1 MATAVAYRRRDRMR
15 LWLPGY
21 GFGMSL
27 RWRVRWGFAIVLA
40 AAVIAIVAIFAGL
53 RATHA
58 ADREVSNR
66 WTPAASASDQ
76 LLAHLVDQETGERG
90 FLITGDTKLLEP
102 FNTGRAATTQD
113 LAQIRTLAGDV
124 PSISTEVG
132 DVQDQWRL
140 WLTEIANP
148 EIAAR
153 TAGNVSQSQQL
164 VDRTQGKTVFDELRA
179 RVAVLQKDISAH
191 ESAKRESETQAIA
204 DLGDVLIA
212 TSVVAVIFTLISLF
226 LMSAWVLRP
235 LTELQYRLRAATA
248 GAFRDAIPA
257 GGPPELH
264 EVGQGA
270 DLLRLRLLSELEHSE
285 KARQALEQRGPVV
298 LGLSERLRLMG
309 LPVIDGLRI
318 ASALHAAEG
327 VVAGD
332 LLDVVHI
339 DETRVAVVIADVS
352 GHGATAGLEGIT
364 LKDVIGTALRLGC
377 DPAQALEMAAD
388 QSRLDDERFAT
399 CAIVIVDVI
408 TGALRYAN
416 AGHLPPLIVPA
427 GSGAL
432 TPDELVSL
440 EPTGPLLSVL
450 GRGWDVR
457 SGQLQPGEMLL
468 LVTDGLLE
476 ARTPQG
482 AEFGVDGLCRALS
495 LATVRDVDTVVS
507 ALTAAAREH
516 AENFTRDDVTI
527 LAVMLD
533 TASAQLED
541 PHSAGGDDAIN
552 TSIVGNSRHDID
564 DLVIVDDGQ
573 HPRG

>member
-1 MATAVAYRRRDRMR
+1 
-15 LWLPGY
+15 
-21 GFGMSL
+21 MSL
-27 RWRVRWGFAIVLA
+27 RWRVWCGFAVVLA
-40 AAVIAIVAIFAGL
+40 AAIIAIVAIFAGL
-53 RATHA
+53 RTTHA
-58 ADREVSNR
+58 ADREVRNR
-66 WTPAASASDQ
+66 WTPAASASEL
-76 LLAHLVDQETGERG
+76 LLAHLVDQESGERG
-90 FLITGDTKLLEP
+90 FVITGDAKLLEP
-102 FNTGRAATTQD
+102 FNSGREATTED

-124 PSISTEVG
+124 PSISAEVG
-132 DVQDQWRL
+132 GVQDQWRL

-153 TAGNVSQSQQL
+153 TSGNLDQSQQL
-164 VDRTQGKTVFDELRA
+164 VDRTQGKTTFDELRS
-179 RVAVLQKDISAH
+179 RVALLQNDIGAH
-191 ESAKRESETQAIA
+191 EAAKRKSETRAIGS
-204 DLGDVLIA
+204 LGDILIA
-212 TSVVAVIFTLISLF
+212 TSVVAVIFTLVALF

-235 LTELQYRLRAATA
+235 LTELQHRLRAATA

-257 GGPPELH
+257 GGPPELRD
-264 EVGQGA
+264 VGHGA
-270 DLLRLRLLSELEHSE
+270 DLLRLRLLSELENSE

-339 DETRVAVVIADVS
+339 DETRIAVVIADVS
-352 GHGATAGLEGIT
+352 GHGATAGLEAIT

-427 GSGAL
+427 GSGPL
-432 TPDELVSL
+432 TPDELVTL

-450 GRGWDVR
+450 GRGWEVR
-457 SGQLQPGEMLL
+457 SAQLQPGEVLL

-476 ARTPQG
+476 ARTPEG
-482 AEFGVDGLCRALS
+482 EEFGVDGVCDALS
-495 LATVRDVDTVVS
+495 LATVRDVDTAVS
-507 ALTAAAREH
+507 ALTAAAREY

-533 TASAQLED
+533 TASVLLED
-541 PHSAGGDDAIN
+541 PHPAGGHDAID
-552 TSIVGNSRHDID
+552 TSVVSDSGHDVD

>member
-1 MATAVAYRRRDRMR
+1 MGTR
-15 LWLPGY
+15 Y

-27 RWRVRWGFAIVLA
+27 RWRVWCGFAIVLGA
-40 AAVIAIVAIFAGL
+40 AIIAIVAIFAGL
-53 RATHA
+53 RTTHA
-58 ADREVSNR
+58 ADREVTNR
-66 WTPAASASDQ
+66 WTPAGTVSDQ

-90 FLITGDTKLLEP
+90 YVITGDTKLLEP
-102 FNTGRAATTQD
+102 FNSGRAATTQD
-113 LAQIRTLAGDV
+113 LAQIRNLAGDV
-124 PSISTEVG
+124 PSISAEVTG
-132 DVQDQWRL
+132 VQDQWQA

-153 TAGNVSQSQQL
+153 TSGNVNQSQQF
-164 VDRTQGKTVFDELRA
+164 VDRTQGKSVFDELRS
-179 RVAVLQKDISAH
+179 RVALLQNDIGAH
-191 ESAKRESETQAIA
+191 EAAKRKSETRAIGN
-204 DLGDVLIA
+204 LGDVLIA
-212 TSVVAVIFTLISLF
+212 TSVVAVIFTLVALF

-235 LTELQYRLRAATA
+235 LTVLQHRLRAATA
-248 GAFRDAIPA
+248 GAFRDVIPA
-257 GGPPELH
+257 AGPSELR
-264 EVGQGA
+264 EVAQDA
-270 DLLRLRLLSELEHSE
+270 ELLRLRLLSELEHSE
-285 KARQALEQRGPVV
+285 KAREALEQRGPVV

-309 LPVIDGLRI
+309 LPVIEGLRI

-332 LLDVVHI
+332 LLDVIHI
-339 DETRVAVVIADVS
+339 DQTRVAVVIADVS
-352 GHGATAGLEGIT
+352 GHGAIAGLEANT

-399 CAIVIVDVI
+399 CAIVIIDVHS
-408 TGALRYAN
+408 GALRYAN

-427 GSGAL
+427 GSGSL

-450 GRGWDVR
+450 GRGWAVR
-457 SGQLQPGEMLL
+457 SAQLRPGDVLL

-482 AEFGVDGLCRALS
+482 EEFGLDGLCDALS
-495 LATVRDVDTVVS
+495 LTTVRDVDTAVS

-516 AENFTRDDVTI
+516 AENFRRDDVTI

-533 TASAQLED
+533 TVSVQRESASVQRGSVRVED
-541 PHSAGGDDAIN
+541 AHAARGDDAIN
-552 TSIVGNSRHDID
+552 PAVMSDGRHAVD

-573 HPRG
+573 RPRA